1 MIVPPPKRGHRPT
14 VLLLMGVSGAGKTTT
29 GKRLA
34 KTLGWTFRDADEFHP
49 PENITKMTAG
59 QPLTDDD
66 RWPWLDAI
74 GVWMDSKRIEGG
86 RAIVTCSALRR
97 IYRERLLTGRP
108 EVRLVFLKGSKA
120 LIADRLS
127 RRSGHFMPPALL
139 DSQFSTQEEPR
150 RDERAIVV
158 DVSMPPS
165 QVVANIVRYV
175 EPRRQLQVLPSHPPR
190 PLKRPDRRSHR

>member
-1 MIVPPPKRGHRPT
+1 MIMPPPKRGVRPT
-14 VLLLMGVSGAGKTTT
+14 LLLLMGVSGVGKTTT
-29 GKRLA
+29 GQRLA
-34 KTLGWTFRDADEFHP
+34 KRLGWTFRDADEFHP
-49 PENITKMTAG
+49 PENIAKMKSG
-59 QPLTDDD
+59 EPLTDDD

-74 GVWMDSKRIEGG
+74 GTWMDQKRTHGG

-97 IYRERLLTGRP
+97 IYRERLLGGRP
-108 EVRLVFLKGSKA
+108 DVRLVFLKGSKA

-139 DSQFSTQEEPR
+139 DSQFKALEEPR

-165 QVVANIVRYV
+165 QVVANIARYV
-175 EPRRQLQVLPSHPPR
+175 EPRNHILPGQPPR
-190 PLKRPDRRSHR
+190 PTKRPERPHR